1 MARDSTFYVNRG
13 EAFVLPSQDGGDEG
27 IWDRDVLPG
36 WGDEGGRIFV
46 VMIQRGGKYLGNRE
60 HMRNRGR

>member
-36 WGDEGGRIFV
+36 WGG
-46 VMIQRGGKYLGNRE
+46 
-60 HMRNRGR
+60 